1 MRFVKPGGK
10 WTSSLLGL
18 LLGLAAGG
26 VLSATLLSQ
35 AALAV
40 EPPDG
45 LLGAHESDQLLD
57 WDAVVQRLSR
67 ADVVFLGEQHDDPA
81 THRLERALLEALHAA
96 TRKRLVLSLEM
107 FERDVQPVLDAYLEG
122 RIPESE
128 FLAQARPWPNY
139 AKDYRP
145 LIEYAKANGIH
156 VIAANVPRPLAS
168 RVAKEGIDS
177 LNHLS
182 PEERAW
188 AAAEV
193 PVADGPLRERFREA
207 LKTHPGV
214 NDALIER
221 MFQAQ
226 CLKDATMAES
236 IAARFDPD
244 APPTLVLHVN
254 GAFHSDERLGVP
266 AQLERL
272 RPDLQQRVTTVQPVA
287 DPAPPVPTGLA
298 DVVFRV
304 RREEP

>member
-1 MRFVKPGGK
+1 MRFAKPGSK

-18 LLGLAAGG
+18 LVGLAAGG

-35 AALAV
+35 AALAT

-57 WDAVVQRLSR
+57 WDSVVQRLSR

-128 FLAQARPWPNY
+128 FLAKARPWPTY

-145 LIEYAKANGIH
+145 LVEYAKANGIH
-156 VIAANVPRPLAS
+156 VIAANVPRPMAS
-168 RVAKEGIDS
+168 RVAKEGLES
-177 LNHLS
+177 LNQLP

-193 PVADGPLRERFREA
+193 PLPEGRLRERFREA

-214 NDALIER
+214 DDALIEK

-236 IAARFDPD
+236 IAARFGPD

-272 RPDLQQRVTTVQPVA
+272 RPDLQQRVTTVQPVT
-287 DPAPPVPTGLA
+287 DPVPPVPAGLA

-304 RREEP
+304 RREKP